1 MSTTPRSS
9 GRPFERP
16 APASPA
22 SPAIEPASPAA
33 QLAVRPPSWLDR
45 ALEAAII
52 ATKAATVA
60 CAIDAVVNQA
70 SPRLRGKAI
79 RTRAIGYV
87 GGLFLVP
94 LIWRILPDRGRYPR
108 GLDLAVTLPLLIDA
122 GGNALGL
129 YEEAHLDDVVH
140 ALNGAIVSG
149 VAGSLFA
156 TQTDEPWQAA
166 MAGTGAAIAGAAA
179 WEIAEWT
186 ALKAGSDGMDLT
198 YDDTMADLAESMI
211 GAVAGGV
218 VTWLRMPRSR
228 AERKRGWRHAVA
240 GWRRAGEPIALIGG
254 RGTVAE
260 RALAGGGPRTAG
272 GAGRAPDA
280 SS

>member
-1 MSTTPRSS
+1 VSTPTPASR
-9 GRPFERP
+9 RP
-16 APASPA
+16 ATGSPA
-22 SPAIEPASPAA
+22 TDTERDSPATR
-33 QLAVRPPSWLDR
+33 LAVRPPSWLDR
-45 ALEAAII
+45 ALDAAIVV
-52 ATKAATVA
+52 TKAATIA
-60 CAIDAVVNQA
+60 CAIDAVVNHA

-87 GGLFLVP
+87 GGLALVP
-94 LIWRILPDRGRYPR
+94 LIWRVLPDRGRYPR
-108 GLDLAVTLPLLIDA
+108 GLDLAVTMPLLIDA
-122 GGNALGL
+122 GGNALNL

-149 VAGSLFA
+149 VAGALFA

-179 WEIAEWT
+179 WEIAEW
-186 ALKAGSDGMDLT
+186 AAFKAGADGMDLT

-218 VTWLRMPRSR
+218 VTWLRMPRSK
-228 AERKRGWRHAVA
+228 AERKQGWRHAVA

-260 RALAGGGPRTAG
+260 QALPGRRREGRKAGKREL
-272 GAGRAPDA
+272 DA
-280 SS
+280 AS